1 MKKLF
6 FSIVAVL
13 FSLLIFGQNPEKN
26 IKNPEK
32 VKNTLGSANEF
43 LSGRI
48 LIEIKET
55 SYYNP
60 VKNGRRRV
68 VQKETIISSGFYG
81 KISKSRV
88 KIYQAKPSERLK
100 CEAYTN
106 CPVFNGS
113 SKFILNRDSNTMKII
128 ESKEFPLQVT
138 TKYLEQDFR
147 WVKNQEKYVVIA
159 SQSASGINDLEGINI
174 EIKPY
179 KPANNSEGATLA
191 PLKPS
196 YVLWITGGRD
206 WKLTDEPLKNGT
218 NLRWDDFKEQ
228 LKPVNESIS
237 IGIPY
242 EINSPEKPQENG
254 ENRYQQLLWHDVKG
268 FDEFLLN
275 PIMDYGI
282 TASGNRYYKDEYSET
297 KVNVTVSLS
306 LGVAIQLPKLK
317 PTDEIDVTPLEP
329 LEEEINLTPLK
340 PIKD

>member
-196 YVLWITGGRD
+196 
-206 WKLTDEPLKNGT
+206 
-218 NLRWDDFKEQ
+218 
-228 LKPVNESIS
+228 
-237 IGIPY
+237 
-242 EINSPEKPQENG
+242 
-254 ENRYQQLLWHDVKG
+254 
-268 FDEFLLN
+268 
-275 PIMDYGI
+275 
-282 TASGNRYYKDEYSET
+282 
-297 KVNVTVSLS
+297 
-306 LGVAIQLPKLK
+306 
-317 PTDEIDVTPLEP
+317 
-329 LEEEINLTPLK
+329 
-340 PIKD
+340 